1 MKKFISML
9 AVLAVLALSGCS
21 APTDEVPSVQPTTES
36 VQTTTEPV
44 NVPAATPAPT
54 TREEIFVS
62 MMREEFNLDVSD
74 MSDAELIKI
83 GHDTCAVFDSFGVEG
98 TIGIM
103 VQGDPTL
110 DPKVLGHVMGA
121 SAAAFCPEYIDD
133 FSNLG

>member
-1 MKKFISML
+1 MKKVISML
-9 AVLAVLALSGCS
+9 AVLAVFALSGCS

-44 NVPAATPAPT
+44 NAPAVTPAPT

-62 MMREEFNLDVSD
+62 MTREKFNLDVSD
-74 MSDAELIKI
+74 VSDAEIVEL
-83 GHDTCAVFDSFGVEG
+83 GRDTCAAFDTFGVEG
-98 TIGIM
+98 TVKTM
-103 VQGDPTL
+103 LKNDPAL
-110 DPKVLGHVMGA
+110 DPEAVGYLMGA